1 MKKYRILFFATAIAA
16 LIMNSCGE
24 PKPDLFIGKWDMT
37 NDPSSH
43 LQKILELKDN
53 NVFIETWIATSD
65 DEDEEYV
72 LEIQGEYFFEEAERS
87 GKALCFIYD
96 LESLSDPSG
105 ILEALEDE
113 SHFSEE
119 NKKYNDAKKQGDV
132 YGLQGVSA
140 TPTRMYYEVQVE
152 RGGNTIWVDREW
164 LRINEDDK
172 KSAQ

>member
-24 PKPDLFIGKWDMT
+24 SKPDLFIGKWDVT
-37 NDPSSH
+37 NDPTSS
-43 LQKILELKDN
+43 LQIKMELKEN
-53 NVFIETWIATSD
+53 GAFTETWTFEFD
-65 DEDEEYV
+65 DVEPALV
-72 LEIQGEYFFEEAERS
+72 EIQGKYFFEEGER
-87 GKALCFIYD
+87 KKVLCRIYD
-96 LESLSDPSG
+96 LESLSDPNE
-105 ILEALEDE
+105 ILKIADREKYFE
-113 SHFSEE
+113 EE
-119 NKKYNDAKKQGDV
+119 NKEYYDSKKRDEV
-132 YGLQGVSA
+132 YGLQGVVA